1 MKKRFDHKLGLKIQ
15 QKEQNSRI
23 VQNVTNE
30 QKIATRTFSKSASDR
45 FLLACA
51 THFSESVYGKRI
63 FLKKGY
69 GCVTADQQLSLQLT
83 EASCTLWNIMD
94 SGVNK
99 KNCIQERGLAMI
111 SEV

>member
-1 MKKRFDHKLGLKIQ
+1 MEKYF
-15 QKEQNSRI
+15 
-23 VQNVTNE
+23 
-30 QKIATRTFSKSASDR
+30 
-45 FLLACA
+45 
-51 THFSESVYGKRI
+51 

-83 EASCTLWNIMD
+83 EASCTLWNITD

-99 KNCIQERGLAMI
+99 KYCIQERGLAII